1 MNWSSMGMLAV
12 ISRVDEEILM
22 LRGGSDVAWE
32 GAHSLT
38 ALSSDAIILGDI
50 WEVSLVMESW
60 TWGNR
65 FSMIWSGKEVT
76 NIFLGPSFY
85 CNDFLAGGGVPP
97 PHF

>member
-1 MNWSSMGMLAV
+1 M
-12 ISRVDEEILM
+12 
-22 LRGGSDVAWE
+22 RGGSDLAWE

-50 WEVSLVMESW
+50 CEMSRQWRSSGLC
-60 TWGNR
+60 GNTFWNDVGVER
-65 FSMIWSGKEVT
+65 RVT
-76 NIFLGPSFY
+76 NVFLGPRFH